1 MQKMQQVPARS
12 VMPRQ
17 LDHMGKRTEL
27 DHPHMAFYSVATKGD
42 VTQDSLLPDWTLAWI
57 NNALFAVLPHV
68 CPSQCP
74 SQCPKAALGSAVVAA
89 IGIRSVSCDQKRL
102 YHSSRARV
110 V

>member
-1 MQKMQQVPARS
+1 MRKMRLGPACS

-17 LDHMGKRTEL
+17 LHHMGTQIGL
-27 DHPHMAFYSVATKGD
+27 VHLHMAFYSVATKGD

-89 IGIRSVSCDQKRL
+89 IGIRSVCM
-102 YHSSRARV
+102 
-110 V
+110 